1 MAAILSDPVP
11 LTAAIPGMGSSKNR
25 WECFMHRAR
34 FRRFASLTLATTVV
48 GVGVSVGGTTATA
61 ASSRVT
67 FSSVP
72 ATAPLVTHYTVNP
85 TAPPPAAFSTL
96 LAKPMPRSGA
106 GELGARR
113 TTAAAKLAATAQATA
128 PAVAAAPATG
138 TTTVRTPTTASFA
151 GMQSSK
157 SICPPVGCNPPDM
170 AVAASTQWVFQG
182 VNTSFEVLDTHG
194 HVQPGWPVNAQTFFG
209 VPNLPG
215 NCDPAGPFLSDPRA
229 FYDPSTGRFWAAA
242 LQVENAFG
250 VAPDCPFQ
258 SSYYLAV
265 SQTGDPRGSWN
276 VYQFEMS
283 LGTTNAADYTMI
295 GFGPDA
301 VYFSANMFN
310 NAGSAYE
317 YAEIFEANKALMQA
331 GSGGFTA
338 AGFTS
343 LTASGPGGNYLADT
357 VQPALTLNA
366 RGSGETFVDTIN
378 GLDPVT
384 GNQCFSAADAC
395 RGLAVWHLGNPVAH
409 DTGGPAPTLTGQY
422 VPNTLPYYYP
432 PSATQPG
439 CTQCIDTL
447 DVRISATP
455 VVRDGTLYAA
465 WDTGIDNGSGVVPGI
480 EYAQV
485 SLGQNGNRQDGQ
497 GQSGQGDG
505 AARTSYYY
513 FDGDTGV
520 SFPAVMP
527 DGSGN
532 VVMLYERMGSTINP
546 ETRVVATDNARFTGP
561 GRLLKAGEAPYRPGV
576 CGTAVL
582 PVCRWGDFSA
592 SSSDG
597 HGGIWLAG
605 EYANGNVGPSTDP
618 NFSSRNWGT
627 WISKVSTH

>member
-1 MAAILSDPVP
+1 
-11 LTAAIPGMGSSKNR
+11 
-25 WECFMHRAR
+25 
-34 FRRFASLTLATTVV
+34 
-48 GVGVSVGGTTATA
+48 
-61 ASSRVT
+61 
-67 FSSVP
+67 
-72 ATAPLVTHYTVNP
+72 
-85 TAPPPAAFSTL
+85 
-96 LAKPMPRSGA
+96 
-106 GELGARR
+106 
-113 TTAAAKLAATAQATA
+113 
-128 PAVAAAPATG
+128 
-138 TTTVRTPTTASFA
+138 
-151 GMQSSK
+151 MQSAK

-209 VPNLPG
+209 VPNPPG

-229 FYDPSTGRFWAAA
+229 FYDPSTGRFWAAV

-250 VAPDCPFQ
+250 VAPGCPFQ

-265 SQTGDPRGSWN
+265 SQTSDPRGSWN

-310 NAGSAYE
+310 NAGTAYE

-343 LTASGPGGNYLADT
+343 LAVSGPGGAYLADT
-357 VQPALTLNA
+357 VQPALTLNSH
-366 RGSGETFVDTIN
+366 GSGETFVDTIN

-395 RGLAVWHLGNPVAH
+395 RGLAVWRLGNPVGH
-409 DTGGPAPTLTGQY
+409 DSGGAPPTLTGQY
-422 VPNTLPYYYP
+422 VSDTLPYYYP
-432 PSATQPG
+432 PSASQPS
-439 CTQCIDTL
+439 CAQCIDTL

-465 WDTGIDNGSGVVPGI
+465 WDTGIDNGSGTVPAI

-485 SLGQNGNRQDGQ
+485 NVRQNGPNQDTQ
-497 GQSGQGDG
+497 GHGGQGDN

-513 FDGDTGV
+513 FDGDVGV

-527 DGSGN
+527 DDNGN

-561 GRLLKAGEAPYRPGV
+561 GRLLQAGAAPYRPGV

-592 SSSDG
+592 SSTDG

-605 EYANGNVGPSTDP
+605 EYANGNVGPSSDP